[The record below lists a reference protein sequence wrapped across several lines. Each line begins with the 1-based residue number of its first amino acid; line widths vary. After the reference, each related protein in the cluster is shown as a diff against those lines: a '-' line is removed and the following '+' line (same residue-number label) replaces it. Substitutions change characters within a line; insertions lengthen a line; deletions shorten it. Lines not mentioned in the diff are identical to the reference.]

1 MSDDPVVEF
10 WYELDDHFL
19 FNVGD
24 HPEVLDAYGAI
35 EMPDGITNLRAEH
48 RANGTYP
55 AGFLADVTPMRDAL
69 ELLST
74 EQLKIF
80 DRHLAG
86 DAETTQRAFEDF
98 GQGVHFDER
107 RDPGTRIHMMD
118 ASGPT
123 NPAVGYHR
131 WHAIIRAQIELGID
145 AGRWTQIDRWLGLGW
160 AMQSEAQP
168 VQGERANPGLPA
180 ARIDELRQRWLQR
193 TPGQIDDAFD
203 SVPYPSDAIVPT
215 P

>member
-1 MSDDPVVEF
+1 MAEDPVVEF

-19 FNVGD
+19 FNVDD
-24 HPEVLDAYGAI
+24 HPEILDAYDAI
-35 EMPDGITNLRAEH
+35 QMPDGITNLRVEH

-55 AGFLADVTPMRDAL
+55 AGFLADVTPMRAAL

-80 DRHLAG
+80 DLHLSG
-86 DAETTQRAFEDF
+86 DFQTTQRAFEEF
-98 GQGVHFDER
+98 GQGVHYDAR

-131 WHAIIRAQIELGID
+131 WHAIIRAQIELGVD
-145 AGRWTQIDRWLGLGW
+145 ADRWTEIDRCVGLGW

-168 VQGERANPGLPA
+168 VQSEQANPGLPA
-180 ARIDELRQRWLQR
+180 ARIDELRERWLKR
-193 TPGQIDDAFD
+193 TSKQIDDAFD
-203 SVPYPSDAIVPT
+203 SVPYPSDAVVPA
-215 P
+215 